1 MPSFF
6 NRPSWASKQTGEA
19 TSEFYRRSGQTYS
32 DIVAANREAHEKHH
46 ESSVDDGRGHKRLR
60 LSDAAEEERS
70 PEDPG
75 ADGADSAQHGPG
87 DLPEPS
93 SRSPSHH
100 HSKRRTAS
108 PETTNSH
115 GESAPADSPEGD
127 IPAANTPEVDRLGT
141 LRSHD
146 NSTARS
152 TTRSE
157 TGSDAHD
164 SMNKDIQRPS
174 DTRRISPHPYPP
186 LNPPVEKALPAR
198 KPETVATP
206 EPAAKPEPNVQ
217 ILISSDIINT
227 KPLLVHRKMS
237 QGLREVRLAW
247 CKRQSFTDDM
257 QSSVYLTWKGRR
269 LFDVTTCK
277 SLGLNLDNSTI
288 PEMDDELSSSPAELK
303 IHMKAVSDTLPTANP
318 SESSPDAGTG
328 KKSPLRE
335 EEDEQAQPI
344 RIVLRSPGMNDF
356 RIKARPKTP
365 VSRLISAFRDKHDLP
380 SDADVALVFDGDR
393 LDPDTC
399 LQDYDID
406 DLDLVDVQIKT

>member
-6 NRPSWASKQTGEA
+6 NRPSWASKQTGGA
-19 TSEFYRRSGQTYS
+19 NPEFYRRSGQTYS

-70 PEDPG
+70 PEDSG
-75 ADGADSAQHGPG
+75 ADGADSAQHESG

-93 SRSPSHH
+93 SRSPSHPQN
-100 HSKRRTAS
+100 KRRTAS
-108 PETTNSH
+108 PEIIDSD
-115 GESAPADSPEGD
+115 GERAPPDSPESD
-127 IPAANTPEVDRLGT
+127 LRAADAPQVDRLRA
-141 LRSHD
+141 LQSHD
-146 NSTARS
+146 DSPARS
-152 TTRSE
+152 TTSLE
-157 TGSDAHD
+157 SASDAHD
-164 SMNKDIQRPS
+164 TMNKDVQRPL
-174 DTRRISPHPYPP
+174 DTTITSPHPPPP
-186 LNPPVEKALPAR
+186 LIK
-198 KPETVATP
+198 P

-247 CKRQSFTDDM
+247 CKRQNFTEDM

-277 SLGLNLDNSTI
+277 SLGLNMDSSTI

-303 IHMKAVSDTLPTANP
+303 IHMKAVSDTLPTASP
-318 SESSPDAGTG
+318 SASSPDAGTG
-328 KKSPLRE
+328 KKSPPGDE
-335 EEDEQAQPI
+335 ADEQAQPI

-356 RIKARPKTP
+356 RIKARLKTP
-365 VSRLISAFRDKHDLP
+365 VSRLISAFRDKHDIP

-406 DLDLVDVQIKT
+406 DLDLVDVQIKTQ

>member
-6 NRPSWASKQTGEA
+6 NRPSWASKQTGDA
-19 TSEFYRRSGQTYS
+19 NPEFYRRSGQTYS

-70 PEDPG
+70 PEDSG

-93 SRSPSHH
+93 RSPSHPH
-100 HSKRRTAS
+100 NKPHTELLEITDSD
-108 PETTNSH
+108 

-127 IPAANTPEVDRLGT
+127 LPANNTPEVDRPRALE
-141 LRSHD
+141 SHD
-146 NSTARS
+146 DSTARS
-152 TTRSE
+152 TTILE
-157 TGSDAHD
+157 TESGAHD
-164 SMNKDIQRPS
+164 SMNKNVQRPL
-174 DTRRISPHPYPP
+174 DTAIISPHPPP
-186 LNPPVEKALPAR
+186 LIPPAEKELPAR
-198 KPETVATP
+198 KPERPAIP
-206 EPAAKPEPNVQ
+206 EPAAKPEPTVQ

-247 CKRQSFTDDM
+247 CKRQNFTEDM

-269 LFDVTTCK
+269 LFDVTTCN
-277 SLGLNLDNSTI
+277 SLGLNMDHSTI
-288 PEMDDELSSSPAELK
+288 PEMDDEVPSSPAELK
-303 IHMKAVSDTLPTANP
+303 IHMKAVSDTLPTGNP
-318 SESSPDAGTG
+318 SGSSPDTGTS
-328 KKSPLRE
+328 KKSPPRD
-335 EEDEQAQPI
+335 EEDAQAQPI

-356 RIKARPKTP
+356 RIKARLKTP
-365 VSRLISAFRDKHDLP
+365 VSRLISAFRDKHDVP

-399 LQDYDID
+399 LEDYDID
-406 DLDLVDVQIKT
+406 DLDLVDVQIKTR